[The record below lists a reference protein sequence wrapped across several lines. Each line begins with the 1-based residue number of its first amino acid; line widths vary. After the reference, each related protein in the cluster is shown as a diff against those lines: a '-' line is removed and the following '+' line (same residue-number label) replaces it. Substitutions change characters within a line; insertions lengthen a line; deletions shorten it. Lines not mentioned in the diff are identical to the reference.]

1 MMATAAEDAPRC
13 LNYMCNTNHIQTDA
27 MGPDLETETDA

>member
-1 MMATAAEDAPRC
+1 MAIAAEDAPRC
-13 LNYMCNTNHIQTDA
+13 LNYMRNTNHIQADV

>member
-1 MMATAAEDAPRC
+1 MMAIAAEDAPRC
-13 LNYMCNTNHIQTDA
+13 LNYMYNTNRIQTDA